1 MLDTADST
9 LVEAYSSLPN
19 AFTTL
24 IPPNCS
30 STSVVMFASAS
41 LTFKD
46 TSSAFEEKF
55 DASQSTNGIDSI
67 TIAPNGRLRVKRVM
81 LRMSSKNMLAVA
93 RGAIAKASLTCDASL
108 DARAISSPVGTL
120 S

>member
-1 MLDTADST
+1 
-9 LVEAYSSLPN
+9 
-19 AFTTL
+19 
-24 IPPNCS
+24 
-30 STSVVMFASAS
+30 MFASAS

-93 RGAIAKASLTCDASL
+93 
-108 DARAISSPVGTL
+108 
-120 S
+120 